1 VPQPRRPCR
10 KRSSSDSDQMRWN
23 LKGGCCWS
31 DPPPPPGARSGS
43 EEAGEEEDG
52 GEDDGRGERRLMG
65 SLRAADAEGGVRSAG
80 AVGLGLGGTGTG
92 TGTGRACWSEAM
104 ALAGAHGSS
113 ERAPSL
119 CGRGEVRRER
129 DGTGGKWRGRLGRA
143 RRGAAGR
150 ADGGR
155 WWDGDG

>member
-31 DPPPPPGARSGS
+31 DPPPPGAGARSGS

-65 SLRAADAEGGVRSAG
+65 SLRAADAEGEVRSAG
-80 AVGLGLGGTGTG
+80 AVELGLGRTGTG
-92 TGTGRACWSEAM
+92 TGTGRACWSKAM
-104 ALAGAHGSS
+104 ALAGAHDTA
-113 ERAPSL
+113 RASAPPLSAGVAR
-119 CGRGEVRRER
+119 CDENETGREVSGVV
-129 DGTGGKWRGRLGRA
+129 DWVTH
-143 RRGAAGR
+143 GAAR
-150 ADGGR
+150 PD
-155 WWDGDG
+155 